1 MLLLLMTCET
11 GIQAGDPEL
20 LPPPSA
26 GESDTVLNL
35 TEEIHFITWTLGYLF
50 ELIHSSLFRENSGP
64 RVICLTLLGY
74 IW

>member
-35 TEEIHFITWTLGYLF
+35 TEETNTFYNVDVGIPF
-50 ELIHSSLFRENSGP
+50 
-64 RVICLTLLGY
+64 
-74 IW
+74 